1 MTTKSRQ
8 RTTDGSAPDLLTI
21 EEAARILWIGRTKTY
36 ELARC
41 WLKTGGTEGLPAVR
55 VGHQLRVQRCGVEEL
70 IGGPITWPIPDE
82 PTDET
87 PPAPVTE
94 IRSRP
99 IRRRKP
105 PSGQQSLPYSS

>member
-8 RTTDGSAPDLLTI
+8 RTTDGSAPDLLTV

-36 ELARC
+36 ELARR
-41 WLKTGGTEGLPAVR
+41 WLKTGGAEGLPAVR
-55 VGHQLRVQRCGVEEL
+55 VGHQLRVRRCGVEEL

-82 PTDET
+82 PVDET

-99 IRRRKP
+99 TRRRRSRSAQP
-105 PSGQQSLPYSS
+105 TLPLPS